1 MVLHFDEVNMKHLKT
16 STKVII
22 FGSAF
27 LILLTVFF
35 SFLNYNMHTYL
46 DSDEEYKQNW
56 YCKEY
61 NFSFSS
67 YGKNFPEASGDQ
79 CKNATINNHKVDV
92 MVEYD
97 CFYIG
102 KYYTV
107 TENGKKYTD
116 FKSYASASSYDYSWG
131 KLTVKIDKV
140 ENKKYNYLK
149 GKTLIFK
156 KNK

>member
-1 MVLHFDEVNMKHLKT
+1 MKRLKT

-35 SFLNYNMHTYL
+35 SFLNYNMH
-46 DSDEEYKQNW
+46 DESGEKYKQNW
-56 YCKEY
+56 YCKKYDISFTSY
-61 NFSFSS
+61 N
-67 YGKNFPEASGDQ
+67 KLFPDGRATTGYR
-79 CKNATINNHKVDV
+79 KGTINGNKIDISID
-92 MVEYD
+92 EG

-107 TENGKKYTD
+107 TENGEEYGN

-131 KLTVKIDKV
+131 KLTAKIDTV

-149 GKTLIFK
+149 GKTLIFEK
-156 KNK
+156 K

>member
-1 MVLHFDEVNMKHLKT
+1 MKHLKT

-61 NFSFSS
+61 NFSFS
-67 YGKNFPEASGDQ
+67 
-79 CKNATINNHKVDV
+79 
-92 MVEYD
+92 
-97 CFYIG
+97 
-102 KYYTV
+102 
-107 TENGKKYTD
+107 
-116 FKSYASASSYDYSWG
+116 
-131 KLTVKIDKV
+131 KLHLGHFIKTSPYLNKI
-140 ENKKYNYLK
+140 
-149 GKTLIFK
+149 IS
-156 KNK
+156 